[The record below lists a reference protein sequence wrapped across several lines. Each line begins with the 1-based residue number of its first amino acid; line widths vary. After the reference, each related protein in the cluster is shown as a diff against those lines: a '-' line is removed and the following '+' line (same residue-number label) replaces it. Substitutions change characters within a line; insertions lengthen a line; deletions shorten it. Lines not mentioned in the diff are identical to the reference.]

1 VRVAA
6 AALPTEVVAVLLIG
20 LLVCDAAATGRGDGV
35 VRLLTSPAVG
45 GPAVAARGVVVP
57 ALGEGVARPAWAGA
71 EDGGAVPGEGG
82 AVPGDGAVRL
92 GGRGAAGPAGRSV
105 GLGCARP
112 DSAWI

>member
-6 AALPTEVVAVLLIG
+6 AALPTDVVAVLLVG
-20 LLVCDAAATGRGDGV
+20 LLACGAVAAGRGDGV
-35 VRLLTSPAVG
+35 VRLLTSPTAG
-45 GPAVAARGVVVP
+45 GPAVVP

-71 EDGGAVPGEGG
+71 DEDGGAVPGEGG

-92 GGRGAAGPAGRSV
+92 GGRGAGGPAAGRRV

>member
-6 AALPTEVVAVLLIG
+6 AALPTDVDTPVLLAG
-20 LLVCDAAATGRGDGV
+20 LLACGAAATGRGDGV
-35 VRLLTSPAVG
+35 VRLLTSPAAG
-45 GPAVAARGVVVP
+45 GPAVAARGAVP
-57 ALGEGVARPAWAGA
+57 ALGEGVARPGVEA
-71 EDGGAVPGEGG
+71 GGAAPGEGG

-92 GGRGAAGPAGRSV
+92 GGRGAAGPAGRRV